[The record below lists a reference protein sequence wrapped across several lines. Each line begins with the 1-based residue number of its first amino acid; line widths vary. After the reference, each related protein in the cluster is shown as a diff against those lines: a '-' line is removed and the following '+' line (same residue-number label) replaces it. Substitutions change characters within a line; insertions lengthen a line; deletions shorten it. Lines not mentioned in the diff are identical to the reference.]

1 MQKDKGFMPA
11 IILTIICLVTAILLV
26 LTNQLTYQTRI
37 RLEVEAAEADRNSMF
52 PSAASFEPIDVSA
65 QAEEF
70 PGIDAVYAVRD
81 TSNALIGFVIESHH
95 RGYAGNL
102 PLMVAINK
110 EAEISNLK
118 ILANEE
124 TPGLGKKVENKSFY
138 EQFIGESIS
147 KEFTVN
153 PADAGEV
160 LIDAV
165 AGATISSR
173 AVAESINQASAVA
186 TKLAAEVK

>member
-11 IILTIICLVTAILLV
+11 IILTIICLVTAVLLV

-52 PSAASFEPIDVSA
+52 PEAASFEVVDISSRT
-65 QAEEF
+65 EEF
-70 PGIDAVYAVRD
+70 PGIDAVYAARD
-81 TSNALIGFVIESHH
+81 TSNALIGLVIESSH

-102 PLMVAINK
+102 PIMIAINSD
-110 EAEISNLK
+110 AEISNLK

-138 EQFIGESIS
+138 EQFLGESIS

-153 PADAGEV
+153 PADSGEV

-173 AVAESINQASAVA
+173 ALTESINQAGAAA

>member
-11 IILTIICLVTAILLV
+11 IILTIICLVTAVLLV

-52 PSAASFEPIDVSA
+52 PEAASFEVVDISSRT
-65 QAEEF
+65 EEF
-70 PGIDAVYAVRD
+70 PGIDAVYAARD
-81 TSNALIGFVIESHH
+81 TSNALIGLVIESSH

-102 PLMVAINK
+102 PIMIAINSD
-110 EAEISNLK
+110 AEISNLK
-118 ILANEE
+118 LLANEE

-138 EQFIGESIS
+138 EQFIGESIT

-153 PADAGEV
+153 PADSSEV

-173 AVAESINQASAVA
+173 AVAESINQAGAA
-186 TKLAAEVK
+186 AIKLAAEVK

>member
-11 IILTIICLVTAILLV
+11 IILTIICLVTAVLLV

-52 PSAASFEPIDVSA
+52 PEAASFEVVDISSRT
-65 QAEEF
+65 EEF
-70 PGIDAVYAVRD
+70 PGIDAVYAARD
-81 TSNALIGFVIESHH
+81 TSNALIGLVIESSH

-102 PLMVAINK
+102 PIMIAINSD
-110 EAEISNLK
+110 AEISNLK
-118 ILANEE
+118 LLANEE
-124 TPGLGKKVENKSFY
+124 TPGLGKKVENKFFY
-138 EQFIGESIS
+138 EQFIGESIT

-153 PADAGEV
+153 PADSSEV

-173 AVAESINQASAVA
+173 AVAESINQAGAAA